1 MAVTVNRFLKVNFGT
16 LNFGNVDDIIR
27 NESSI
32 NFLRFVIFSKV
43 SKKDQKNI
51 NDCDKCE
58 PRFWMDKI
66 QEVWKGLV

>member
-27 NESSI
+27 NESPI

-43 SKKDQKNI
+43 PKKDQKVLSGTLLFFTFKPI
-51 NDCDKCE
+51 IMT
-58 PRFWMDKI
+58 F
-66 QEVWKGLV
+66 LSFTF